1 MAPRTRREV
10 IKDGKIVEEFGTKN
24 TNPYPLKNEN
34 IAGFSGVKDNTYA
47 NVIRRDGTIEVY
59 RQDLVGQTLVGSYS
73 PSSIPRSNGD
83 GVWTHNPLAYPLTPF
98 LGVVDKSEE
107 EYFSNV
113 ETHRTVMRQAA
124 KVVEKDLSAIKND
137 QNEIVYGSFSRLPL
151 VNNIVF
157 GYELSEED
165 LNSRVVQDSRDTLAG
180 TVEIGEIPTI
190 NIEGKGRAEY
200 GNYYYPLAL
209 ATDDTGQ
216 DRIKF
221 SMRVPSGTQVDS
233 RLFASQ
239 KVFQRKLSNI
249 IGSVTL
255 PIQPVISDRNTV
267 DFAGLTLNA
276 VDAALAGTAYSLAD
290 SENVEQL
297 FERGGAALRGVQQ
310 ALLNADTGVQEGL
323 KVFLAQQAAG
333 VQGLL
338 SRTTGAVLNPNLEL
352 LFRGP
357 QLRPFSFSFTLSPRN
372 REEAIQTRNIIR
384 FFKQGMSVK
393 TTASNI
399 FLKSPNVF
407 DINYQTFDGKGK
419 QITHPSINLI
429 KTCALVDC
437 GVEYTP
443 DGSYMTFNDP
453 ERTMTSY
460 KINLQFSELDPVYDT
475 DYDVHPE
482 ENFIGF

>member
-1 MAPRTRREV
+1 MAPRT
-10 IKDGKIVEEFGTKN
+10 ILKDAEGNIIEEFGDKDKGYFGVLPNRPGSAELIELDYRYSVVVRKNGEIDVYRRPKGLLGFTQEKIGTYEDNTFTPTDLLDSNSKAYFADPLARRDVKSKAKLAVEESLKSYKN
-24 TNPYPLKNEN
+24 TDGSDLFGPLAREN
-34 IAGFSGVKDNTYA
+34 LVA
-47 NVIRRDGTIEVY
+47 NIVDGTALSDE
-59 RQDLVGQTLVGSYS
+59 
-73 PSSIPRSNGD
+73 
-83 GVWTHNPLAYPLTPF
+83 
-98 LGVVDKSEE
+98 
-107 EYFSNV
+107 
-113 ETHRTVMRQAA
+113 
-124 KVVEKDLSAIKND
+124 DLS
-137 QNEIVYGSFSRLPL
+137 QLQTE
-151 VNNIVF
+151 
-157 GYELSEED
+157 
-165 LNSRVVQDSRDTLAG
+165 DSRDTLAG

-190 NIEGKGRAEY
+190 NIEGKGRTEY

-233 RLFASQ
+233 ALFASQ
-239 KVFQRKLSNI
+239 KVFQRKLSDI

-290 SENVEQL
+290 SANVEQL

-310 ALLNADTGVQEGL
+310 TLLNADTGVQEGL

-393 TTASNI
+393 TTASNV

-407 DINYQTFDGKGK
+407 DINYQTFDGEGK

-475 DYDVHPE
+475 DYDAHPE

>member
-1 MAPRTRREV
+1 MAPKIKALDANGNVITQFGGTEENFFFTKPGRPGYSDTDTNRYTTIVKNDGTREV
-10 IKDGKIVEEFGTKN
+10 YSRERATSLPTIPGPALKI
-24 TNPYPLKNEN
+24 
-34 IAGFSGVKDNTYA
+34 
-47 NVIRRDGTIEVY
+47 
-59 RQDLVGQTLVGSYS
+59 GSYS
-73 PSSIPRSNGD
+73 PD
-83 GVWTHNPLAYPLTPF
+83 GTFTKTGNTSAGEL
-98 LGVVDKSEE
+98 
-107 EYFSNV
+107 EYFNNSESRKEIKN
-113 ETHRTVMRQAA
+113 HAII
-124 KVVEKDLSAIKND
+124 VVRKDLSDIEVGD
-137 QNEIVYGSFSRLPL
+137 PPTQRYSTQEREYMSQ
-151 VNNIVF
+151 NIVDDTNF
-157 GYELSEED
+157 DPDYLEALGQEAD
-165 LNSRVVQDSRDTLAG
+165 RTTLAG
-180 TVEIGEIPTI
+180 TVEIEELPTI
-190 NIEGKGRAEY
+190 NIKGEGRPDY

-209 ATDDTGQ
+209 AKDNTGQ

-221 SMRVPSGTQVDS
+221 SMRVPSGTQVDTN
-233 RLFASQ
+233 LFASQ
-239 KVFQRKLSNI
+239 KVFQRKLSDI

-255 PIQPVISDRNTV
+255 PIQPVISDSNTV

-276 VDAALAGTAYSLAD
+276 VDAAVAGAAYNLASSAD
-290 SENVEQL
+290 VEEL

-310 ALLNADTGVQEGL
+310 TLLNADTGVQEGL

-393 TTASNI
+393 TTASNV

-407 DINYQTFDGKGK
+407 DINYQTFDGEGN

-460 KINLQFSELDPVYDT
+460 RINLQFSELDPVYDT
-475 DYDVHPE
+475 DYDAHPE

>member
-1 MAPRTRREV
+1 M
-10 IKDGKIVEEFGTKN
+10 
-24 TNPYPLKNEN
+24 
-34 IAGFSGVKDNTYA
+34 
-47 NVIRRDGTIEVY
+47 
-59 RQDLVGQTLVGSYS
+59 
-73 PSSIPRSNGD
+73 
-83 GVWTHNPLAYPLTPF
+83 
-98 LGVVDKSEE
+98 
-107 EYFSNV
+107 
-113 ETHRTVMRQAA
+113 
-124 KVVEKDLSAIKND
+124 
-137 QNEIVYGSFSRLPL
+137 
-151 VNNIVF
+151 
-157 GYELSEED
+157 
-165 LNSRVVQDSRDTLAG
+165 
-180 TVEIGEIPTI
+180 
-190 NIEGKGRAEY
+190 
-200 GNYYYPLAL
+200 
-209 ATDDTGQ
+209 
-216 DRIKF
+216 
-221 SMRVPSGTQVDS
+221 
-233 RLFASQ
+233 
-239 KVFQRKLSNI
+239 
-249 IGSVTL
+249 
-255 PIQPVISDRNTV
+255 
-267 DFAGLTLNA
+267 
-276 VDAALAGTAYSLAD
+276 
-290 SENVEQL
+290 

-407 DINYQTFDGKGK
+407 DINYQTFDGEGK

>member
-1 MAPRTRREV
+1 MAPRREV

-24 TNPYPLKNEN
+24 TNAYPLKNEN
-34 IAGFSGVKDNTYA
+34 IAGFSGVKNNTYA
-47 NVIRRDGTIEVY
+47 NVIKRDGTIEVY
-59 RQDLVGQTLVGSYS
+59 RQDLVGETLVGSYS
-73 PSSIPRSNGD
+73 PD

-107 EYFSNV
+107 EYFSSS
-113 ETHRTVMRQAA
+113 ETRKEVRGHAA
-124 KVVEKDLSAIKND
+124 EVVEKDILAIKND
-137 QNEIVYGSFSRLPL
+137 QNEIVYGTESRSPL
-151 VNNIVF
+151 VQNIVF
-157 GYELSEED
+157 GTELSEED
-165 LNSRVVQDSRDTLAG
+165 LNSLVVQDSRDTLAG
-180 TVEIGEIPTI
+180 TVEVGEIPTI
-190 NIEGKGRAEY
+190 NIEGIGRRPNDY

-209 ATDDTGQ
+209 AKDDTGQ

-221 SMRVPSGTQVDS
+221 LMRVPSGTQVDS
-233 RLFASQ
+233 ELFKNQ
-239 KVFQRKLSNI
+239 KVFQRKLSTNI

-255 PIQPVISDRNTV
+255 PIQPIISDRNTV
-267 DFAGLTLNA
+267 DFSGLTLNA
-276 VDAALAGTAYSLAD
+276 VDAALAGAAYRLAD
-290 SENVEQL
+290 SANVEEL
-297 FERGGAALRGVQQ
+297 FKRGGAALRGVQET
-310 ALLNADTGVQEGL
+310 LLNADTGVQEGL

-372 REEAIQTRNIIR
+372 RDEAVATRNIIR

-393 TTASNI
+393 TTASNV
-399 FLKSPNVF
+399 FLKSPHVF
-407 DINYQTFDGKGK
+407 DIKYQTFDGEGK

-443 DGSYMTFNDP
+443 DGSYMTFNDE

-460 KINLQFSELDPVYDT
+460 KINLQFSELDPVYDK
-475 DYDVHPE
+475 DYNDYPE

>member
-1 MAPRTRREV
+1 MAPRTEIKNADGEV
-10 IKDGKIVEEFGTKN
+10 VEEFGSKTTNKFEPKDN
-24 TNPYPLKNEN
+24 TRP
-34 IAGFSGVKDNTYA
+34 GFSGVKGERYA
-47 NVIRRDGTIEVY
+47 PVIKSDGTIEIY
-59 RQDLVGQTLVGSYS
+59 RQGLVFQTLVGSYS
-73 PSSIPRSNGD
+73 PD
-83 GVWTHNPLAYPLTPF
+83 GVWEHNPAAQSVNDITLET
-98 LGVVDKSEE
+98 DTREE
-107 EYFSNV
+107 EYFSNLV
-113 ETHRTVMRQAA
+113 TRKE
-124 KVVEKDLSAIKND
+124 IKN
-137 QNEIVYGSFSRLPL
+137 QAKIVVNNSLAQIKNTDGSDLYGPLARPPL
-151 VNNIVF
+151 VNNIVD
-157 GYELSEED
+157 GTALSDEDLSELQTE
-165 LNSRVVQDSRDTLAG
+165 DSRNTLAG
-180 TVEIGEIPTI
+180 SVEVGEIPTI
-190 NIEGKGRAEY
+190 NIEGKGRPEY

-233 RLFASQ
+233 QLFASQ
-239 KVFQRKLSNI
+239 KVFQRKLSDI

-310 ALLNADTGVQEGL
+310 TLLNAETGVQEGL

-407 DINYQTFDGKGK
+407 DINYQTFDGEGK

-460 KINLQFSELDPVYDT
+460 KINLQFSELDPVYDK
-475 DYDVHPE
+475 DYNDYPE